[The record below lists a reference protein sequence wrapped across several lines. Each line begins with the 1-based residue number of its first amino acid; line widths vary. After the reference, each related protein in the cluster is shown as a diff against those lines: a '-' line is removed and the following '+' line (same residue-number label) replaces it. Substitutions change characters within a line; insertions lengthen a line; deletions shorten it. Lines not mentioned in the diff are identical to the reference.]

1 MNPTTTPASRPHLL
15 GLLAGLFLA
24 AGLVLSAMVFTRAW
38 LKISES
44 EAITVTGSARRNV
57 DADLIAWRGSFA
69 TEQPTLLEAQRR
81 LAEDRRK
88 VEGFLAQHGFTNA
101 SFNSIAI
108 TELQARQVQNEGG
121 EETARQKTVGYR
133 LTQALEIRSGNI
145 DGVLAMDRSTV
156 ALLEAGVVF
165 TALSPDFIYTQ
176 AGEAKIEMLAEATQD
191 AKARAG
197 QIAGQGDRR
206 IARLRSARMGV
217 FQITPLYSTQ
227 ASWDGMN
234 DTTSRQKTVT
244 AVVNA
249 AFLLD

>member
-1 MNPTTTPASRPHLL
+1 MSGETPSRPHLL

-44 EAITVTGSARRNV
+44 EAINVTGSARRNV
-57 DADLIAWRGSFA
+57 EADLIVWRGSFVV
-69 TEQPTLLEAQRR
+69 EQPTLLEAQRR
-81 LAEDRRK
+81 LADDRRK

-101 SFNSIAI
+101 GFSSVAI

-133 LTQALEIRSGNI
+133 LAQSLELRSANI
-145 DGVLAMDRSTV
+145 DGVLAMERATV

-165 TALSPDFIYTQ
+165 TAATPDFIYTQ

-191 AKARAG
+191 ARARAG
-197 QIAGQGDRR
+197 QIAGQGNRH

-227 ASWDGMN
+227 GSWDGMN
-234 DTTSRQKTVT
+234 DTSSRQKTVT